1 MTRFPSFATYCK
13 SGSVFCQIFYT
24 AFPFRATYIIIS
36 HTALKMPVG
45 NGTGWGVEEQKEQD
59 AISDLSVNPVFLA
72 RAKAAYGAIERADG
86 PSARWIYQSWALL
99 DRAEFNPTSLGP
111 AEALSRLHG
120 FSSAVPEG
128 NFILLDMSHNAGST
142 ARIQRSHPD
151 DGRDGGGMWRD
162 PWNGSWGLPFIWTA
176 LPVSL
181 LRCVRN

>member
-1 MTRFPSFATYCK
+1 
-13 SGSVFCQIFYT
+13 
-24 AFPFRATYIIIS
+24 
-36 HTALKMPVG
+36 MPVG

-181 LRCVRN
+181 LRCVRI